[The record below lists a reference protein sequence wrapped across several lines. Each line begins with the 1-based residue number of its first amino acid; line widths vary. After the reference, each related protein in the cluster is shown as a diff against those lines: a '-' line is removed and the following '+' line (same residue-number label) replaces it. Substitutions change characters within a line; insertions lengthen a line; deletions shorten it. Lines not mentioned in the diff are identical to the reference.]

1 MAGYLEPIDTS
12 RKAIRA
18 RFAHGLEKFG
28 FQGHLNAFLA
38 EQGLTARGGYM
49 IRFGGTPTEV
59 HSPFVHD
66 FVSGSPAHKHKCQVA
81 DPSSESTTWTA
92 LSFRGND
99 GGSWSCK
106 ARRFWPVRVVL
117 EGPTPTG
124 VSGPWPGQEQ
134 PDARPKMRKRRDTF
148 QREIDLEAETRR
160 REQVEALELLSNT
173 DRNAASGNAPALKVK
188 IPAEEQSEQVEASS
202 PSSPSIYASVKQLGA
217 SVAANFGPAV
227 QQFPTAMQKSI
238 GELREWFAQR
248 QLPSPFEDDVEEEEE
263 RRRREARR
271 RRRRKEA
278 EAAEREHRE
287 T

>member
-1 MAGYLEPIDTS
+1 
-12 RKAIRA
+12 
-18 RFAHGLEKFG
+18 
-28 FQGHLNAFLA
+28 
-38 EQGLTARGGYM
+38 M
-49 IRFGGTPTEV
+49 IRFGGTPTGTCLRKVTCGGAVLTLRRPTEV

-66 FVSGSPAHKHKCQVA
+66 FVSGSPAHQDRCQVA
-81 DPSSESTTWTA
+81 DQRTSKSTTWTA
-92 LSFRGND
+92 LSFGGND

-106 ARRFWPVRVVL
+106 ARRFWPVCVVL
-117 EGPTPTG
+117 EGPSPTM
-124 VSGPWPGQEQ
+124 SGPGPSQEQ
-134 PDARPKMRKRRDTF
+134 PDARPRMRKRRDTF
-148 QREIDLEAETRR
+148 QREIDLEAEIRR

-188 IPAEEQSEQVEASS
+188 ISAEEQSEQVEASS
-202 PSSPSIYASVKQLGA
+202 SSSPSIYASVKQLGA

-227 QQFPTAMQKSI
+227 QHFPTAMQKSI

-271 RRRRKEA
+271 RRRERRRRKEA